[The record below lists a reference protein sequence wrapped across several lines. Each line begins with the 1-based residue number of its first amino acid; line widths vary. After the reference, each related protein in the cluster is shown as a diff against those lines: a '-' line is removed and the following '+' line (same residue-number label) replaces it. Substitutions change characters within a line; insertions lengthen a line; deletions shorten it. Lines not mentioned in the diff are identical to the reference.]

1 MTPAGGG
8 SPGDPGPD
16 DSDVTPATRRARA
29 RAAFTRNLRA
39 LLTPDGL
46 PEGASAEL
54 ESAMGDI
61 GRQALL
67 RGPGR
72 LRRLR
77 AEVAAAPPR
86 LIDWISSQVVDHPA
100 VVYDLAG
107 VEQLAARQTRSIQTA
122 VGALQVALAAAA
134 AGSALEGG
142 LFLALAV
149 DGLVG
154 QVAAVVHGVCDWYV
168 VGSYVVRRLRAEG
181 LEVEVAEVRRLTN
194 AALVSRGATVD
205 AAALA
210 RSSELRLVRRW
221 SANGVV
227 DALPFGSSLGRASAR
242 AVARIDAS
250 DLAALLASLRSGG

>member
-1 MTPAGGG
+1 M
-8 SPGDPGPD
+8 
-16 DSDVTPATRRARA
+16 
-29 RAAFTRNLRA
+29 
-39 LLTPDGL
+39 
-46 PEGASAEL
+46 
-54 ESAMGDI
+54 
-61 GRQALL
+61 
-67 RGPGR
+67 
-72 LRRLR
+72 
-77 AEVAAAPPR
+77 
-86 LIDWISSQVVDHPA
+86 SSQVVDHPA

-194 AALVSRGATVD
+194 AALVDRKS
-205 AAALA
+205 
-210 RSSELRLVRRW
+210 
-221 SANGVV
+221 VV
-227 DALPFGSSLGRASAR
+227 
-242 AVARIDAS
+242 
-250 DLAALLASLRSGG
+250 